1 MINLQPESD
10 FDTVHEAIVEA
21 FEDDPMRG
29 NCSDK
34 HVEYRFYGNTPSA
47 PATIK
52 DFDNAVIRM
61 WIASWTW
68 RSFFQGP
75 VKKGYT
81 VIDATYAG
89 EDGATVVRYVLDMP
103 RDEREAEAMALLAAR
118 DHLSPIILA
127 ENY

>member
-21 FEDDPMRG
+21 LEDDPMHG
-29 NCSDK
+29 DCPDK
-34 HVEYRFYGNTPSA
+34 HVEYRFYGNMPSA
-47 PATIK
+47 PATAK
-52 DFDNAVIRM
+52 DFSNAVIRM

-68 RSFFQGP
+68 RSFSQGP

-89 EDGATVVRYVLDMP
+89 EDGATVIRYVMEMP
-103 RDEREAEAMALLAAR
+103 RDEREIEAMALLAAR
-118 DHLSPIILA
+118 DHLSPVILA